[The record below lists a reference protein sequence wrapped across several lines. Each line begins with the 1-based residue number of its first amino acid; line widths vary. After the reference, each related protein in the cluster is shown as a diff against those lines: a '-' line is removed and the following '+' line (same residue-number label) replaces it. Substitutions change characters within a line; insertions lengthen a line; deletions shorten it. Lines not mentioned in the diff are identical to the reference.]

1 MASLRLLV
9 RGDDIGLARS
19 ANRAARECC
28 EHGVLRNAGVMV
40 PGLAF
45 DDAARTFAGVSHDRC
60 GFGLHATLSAEW
72 DAPRWG
78 PVLPVS
84 QVRSLVDE
92 QGFFTT
98 APNVLHDRGFSLEEA
113 LAEIEAQLD
122 RALACGFRI
131 EYIDEHMGLGWI
143 HPGLRAGIAALA
155 QRRGLVD
162 APNVPGLPM
171 AAGDAGS
178 VAETWIAGLEEAART
193 GGGTFLVVTH
203 PICDDEEM
211 RAYTGTDQP
220 PGRLARER
228 DEDRRALLDPRL
240 LEACRRLDVELIRYP
255 DVARA

>member
-1 MASLRLLV
+1 MSSLRLLV
-9 RGDDIGLARS
+9 RGDDIGSARS
-19 ANRAARECC
+19 ANRAACECA
-28 EHGVLRNAGVMV
+28 EHGVLRNVGVMV

-45 DDAARTFAGVSHDRC
+45 ADAVQTFAGIPGGRC

-84 QVRSLVDE
+84 RVRSLVDA

-98 APNVLHDRGFSLEEA
+98 APNVLHDRGFSLDEA

-131 EYIDEHMGLGWI
+131 EYIDEHMGLSWI

-155 QRRGLVD
+155 RRHGLVD
-162 APNVPGLPM
+162 APNVPGLP
-171 AAGDAGS
+171 AVSGGAGS
-178 VAETWIAGLEEAART
+178 VAETWIAGLEEAAHT

-203 PICDDEEM
+203 PVCDDEEM
-211 RAYTGTDQP
+211 RAYTGTGQP

-228 DEDRRALLDPRL
+228 DQDRRALLDPRL

-255 DVARA
+255 DVARW